1 MSGSLNFYQKVKT
14 ICTRLVVGMTRGG
27 VVIALLG
34 AAFLVIIGFL
44 LISFPLET
52 IVVSLLVGSILVM
65 ERG

>member
-1 MSGSLNFYQKVKT
+1 M
-14 ICTRLVVGMTRGG
+14 
-27 VVIALLG
+27 LLG
-34 AAFLVIIGFL
+34 AAFLVIGGIL